1 MSESSKRASLEER
14 MIKVV
19 GAEHLTSEEP
29 HFHVRPGSAAEI
41 STLAEI
47 ALELD
52 LTLIA
57 VGKGRRSTPTDDMRT
72 QLFIDMGRMKH
83 VLHLDET
90 SLMVHV
96 QTGRTGL
103 ELEATLNKRGLTLGD
118 FPPASL
124 NSSIGGLLS
133 VRTPG
138 KSTRRHG
145 TLEDTVLG
153 LSAILAGGRQLHTRV
168 GPRRATGPD
177 LNRILC
183 GSEGA
188 LGIITSAHLRI
199 YRLPESRLLAA
210 YRVPTFADALTAVRL
225 ALREEASPAA
235 LRIYDCQEAEVHL
248 GKVCEGDE
256 AILVAA
262 TVGPTSLATCDRDLI
277 SSAVGVV
284 GGEPADQSI
293 ADTWW
298 QRRTGNDE
306 GKDAPPSPNL
316 QVSATPRKLAPVYE
330 AICASAAKSNFRV
343 RAHSSRFAR
352 DGGVLFFTISTEDGT
367 LLSPKAT
374 EMESI
379 KKDAESAGAYLLE
392 STNASLRGYFEDLR
406 NALDPGRH
414 LNPGVLR

>member
-1 MSESSKRASLEER
+1 MSTSHGESTLEEKL
-14 MIKVV
+14 IDVV
-19 GAEHLTSEEP
+19 GAEQVTPEAA
-29 HFHVRPGSAAEI
+29 HFHVLPGSASEI
-41 STLAEI
+41 AALAEI
-47 ALELD
+47 AQTHE

-72 QLFIDMGRMKH
+72 QLFVNMGRMNH

-90 SLMVHV
+90 SLLVHV
-96 QTGRTGL
+96 QSGLTGL
-103 ELEATLNKRGLTLGD
+103 ELEATLNKRGLSLGD
-118 FPPASL
+118 FPPAAL
-124 NSSIGGLLS
+124 DSSIGGLLS

-145 TLEDTVLG
+145 TLEDSVLG
-153 LSAILAGGRQLHTRV
+153 LSAVLASGRQLHTRV

-177 LNRILC
+177 LTRILC

-210 YRVPTFADALTAVRL
+210 YRLPSFADALTAVRL

-235 LRIYDCQEAEVHL
+235 LRIYDSREADAHL
-248 GKVCEGDE
+248 GNVCQVSE

-277 SSAVGVV
+277 SSAVQAV
-284 GGEPADQSI
+284 GGLPALQSI

-298 QRRTGNDE
+298 QRRTGHDK
-306 GKDAPPSPNL
+306 GKAAPPAPNL
-316 QVSATPRKLAPVYE
+316 QVSATQKRLAPVYE
-330 AICASAAKSNFRV
+330 AICEAAVDRNLQA

-352 DGGVLFFTISTEDGT
+352 DGGVLFFTIANQEGKRIATS
-367 LLSPKAT
+367 SP
-374 EMESI
+374 EMEAI
-379 KKDAESAGAYLLE
+379 KGQAESAGAYLLE

-406 NALDPGRH
+406 DALDPGRH

>member
-1 MSESSKRASLEER
+1 MGKQDASMTLEER
-14 MIKVV
+14 ITQVV
-19 GAEHLTSEEP
+19 GAEHLSSEVP
-29 HFHVRPGSAAEI
+29 HLHVRPGSASEI
-41 STLAEI
+41 VTLAEI
-47 ALELD
+47 AQELD
-52 LTLIA
+52 LVLIP
-57 VGKGRRSTPTDDMRT
+57 VGRGKLSTPTDDMRT
-72 QLFIDMGRMKH
+72 QLLVHLGRMNH

-96 QTGRTGL
+96 QSGRTGL

-153 LSAILAGGRQLHTRV
+153 LSAVLSDGRQLHTRV

-177 LNRILC
+177 LTRILC

-210 YRVPTFADALTAVRL
+210 YKLPTFADALTAVRL

-235 LRIYDCQEAEVHL
+235 LRIYDSREAEVHL
-248 GKVCEGDE
+248 GKVCKGEE

-284 GGEPADQSI
+284 GGKPASQSI
-293 ADTWW
+293 AETWW
-298 QRRTGNDE
+298 LRRTGGDG
-306 GKDAPPSPNL
+306 GKDAPPAPNL
-316 QVSATPRKLAPVYE
+316 QVSATPRRLAPVYE
-330 AICASAAKSNFRV
+330 AICTAAARSNLGV

-352 DGGVLFFTISTEDGT
+352 DGGVLFFSISAEDGS
-367 LLSPKAT
+367 LLSPKAS
-374 EMESI
+374 EMEDI
-379 KKDAESAGAYLLE
+379 KSDAESAGAYLLDT
-392 STNASLRGYFEDLR
+392 TNASLRGYFEELR
-406 NALDPGRH
+406 NSLDPGRH